1 MTGVSEM
8 KKRVCPRCGNEI
20 QKGESFCGNCGSSIP
35 KEKDHTYIYVGVA
48 MFVVIFIVIIGLGIL
63 GSESDETKNI
73 IVDDLSEIVQDE
85 DRAEDYLDTTIHTS
99 GYLFRKEDE
108 LDIDMDYAISS
119 SAKSFKKKNYVLID
133 SDELKNVGSLSK
145 ISMDGSLEKKSGTIV
160 FNVDRVTV
168 DKKLS
173 KEKGKKELEK
183 KLGLNEEKKVVV
195 KDKEEKKQEES
206 NDSDTVK
213 DGSTV
218 TVDDLLSDPGKY
230 AGKNLKVHGMFPQQL
245 VRAAD
250 GRDIVA
256 IDSFNFDKYVEIK
269 GGSPNFGGCEG
280 IVTGNIILDNG
291 TPIINASS
299 YESIG
304 STLSADTSDAYYTT
318 SDNYTGP
325 TSTYVANYDMV
336 IRSEYGKSAP
346 KVDILKKGQ
355 LVQIR
360 DIKST
365 GQDGWG
371 LIEHGKWVCIDDWS
385 NGYIEYLTKVSGD

>member
-1 MTGVSEM
+1 M

-20 QKGESFCGNCGSSIP
+20 QKGESFCGNCGRSIP
-35 KEKDHTYIYVGVA
+35 KEKDHTYIYVGGA
-48 MFVVIFIVIIGLGIL
+48 MFVVIFIVIIGLGLL

-145 ISMDGSLEKKSGTIV
+145 ISMDGSLEKKSGKIV
-160 FNVDRVTV
+160 FNVDCVTV

-173 KEKGKKELEK
+173 KKEGKKELEK

-195 KDKEEKKQEES
+195 KEEP
-206 NDSDTVK
+206 SDTVK
-213 DGSTV
+213 EGSTV
-218 TVDDLLSDPGKY
+218 SVDDILSDPEKY
-230 AGKNLKVHGMFPQQL
+230 AGKRLKIHGMLPQSVL
-245 VRAAD
+245 ETSD
-250 GRDIVA
+250 GRLIVT
-256 IDSFNFDKYVEIK
+256 IDNMTLDKHIEIR
-269 GGSPNFGGCEG
+269 GASPDFGGCEAMVIG
-280 IVTGNIILDNG
+280 TVFLENG
-291 TPIINASS
+291 TPVINAYSF
-299 YESIG
+299 EALG
-304 STLSADTSDAYYTT
+304 NTLSADTSDAYYPIT
-318 SDNYTGP
+318 DGYTGY
-325 TSTYVANYDMV
+325 TDTYEANYDMV
-336 IRSEYGKSAP
+336 IRNDYSTSAA

-355 LVQIR
+355 LVKIR
-360 DIKST
+360 DMKST

-371 LIEHGKWVCIDDWS
+371 LIEPGKWVCIEDW
-385 NGYIEYLTKVSGD
+385 NKGMTYLTKVN

>member
-1 MTGVSEM
+1 M

-20 QKGESFCGNCGSSIP
+20 QKGESFCRNCGNVMP

-48 MFVVIFIVIIGLGIL
+48 MFVVIFIVIIGLGLL

-108 LDIDMDYAISS
+108 LDIEMDYAISS

-145 ISMDGSLEKKSGTIV
+145 ISMDGSLEKKSGKIV

-173 KEKGKKELEK
+173 KEDGKKELEK
-183 KLGLNEEKKVVV
+183 KLDLNEEKKVVV
-195 KDKEEKKQEES
+195 KEEP
-206 NDSDTVK
+206 SDTVK
-213 DGSTV
+213 EGSTV
-218 TVDDLLSDPGKY
+218 SVDDILSDPEKY
-230 AGKNLKVHGMFPQQL
+230 AGKRLKIHGMLPQSVL
-245 VRAAD
+245 ETSD
-250 GRDIVA
+250 GRLIGT
-256 IDSFNFDKYVEIK
+256 ISNMTLDKHIEIR
-269 GGSPNFGGCEG
+269 GASPDFGGCEAMVIG
-280 IVTGNIILDNG
+280 TVFLENG
-291 TPIINASS
+291 TPVINAYSF
-299 YESIG
+299 EALG
-304 STLSADTSDAYYTT
+304 NTLSADTSDAYYPIT
-318 SDNYTGP
+318 DGYTGY
-325 TSTYVANYDMV
+325 TDTYEANYDMV
-336 IRSEYGKSAP
+336 IRNDYSTSAA

-355 LVQIR
+355 LVKIR
-360 DIKST
+360 DMKST

-371 LIEHGKWVCIDDWS
+371 LIEPGKWVCIEDW
-385 NGYIEYLTKVSGD
+385 NKGMTYLTKVN

>member
-1 MTGVSEM
+1 MQ
-8 KKRVCPRCGNEI
+8 KRVCPRCGNEI

-48 MFVVIFIVIIGLGIL
+48 MFVVIFIVIIGLGLL

-119 SAKSFKKKNYVLID
+119 STKSFKKKNYVLID

-145 ISMDGSLEKKSGTIV
+145 ISMDGSLEKKSGKIV

-173 KEKGKKELEK
+173 KEEGKKELEK

-195 KDKEEKKQEES
+195 KDKEDKKQEES

-256 IDSFNFDKYVEIK
+256 INNFNFDKYVEIK
-269 GGSPNFGGCEG
+269 GGSPDFGGCEG

-304 STLSADTSDAYYTT
+304 SKLSADTSDAYYTT

-346 KVDILKKGQ
+346 KVDILKKGKY
-355 LVQIR
+355 VQIR
-360 DIKST
+360 DMKST
-365 GQDGWG
+365 GQDIWG
-371 LIEHGKWVCIDDWS
+371 LIEHGKWVCIEDWS
-385 NGYIEYLTKVSGD
+385 NGQIEYLTKVSGD

>member
-1 MTGVSEM
+1 M
-8 KKRVCPRCGNEI
+8 KNRVCPCCGNEI
-20 QKGESFCGNCGSSIP
+20 QKGESFCGNCGRSIP

-48 MFVVIFIVIIGLGIL
+48 MFVVIFIVIIGLGLL

-280 IVTGNIILDNG
+280 IVTGNIMLDNG

-346 KVDILKKGQ
+346 KVDILKKGKY
-355 LVQIR
+355 VQIR
-360 DIKST
+360 DMKST
-365 GQDGWG
+365 GQDIWG
-371 LIEHGKWVCIDDWS
+371 LIEHGKWVCIEDWS
-385 NGYIEYLTKVSGD
+385 NGQIEYLTKVSGD

>member
-1 MTGVSEM
+1 M

-20 QKGESFCGNCGSSIP
+20 QKGESFCGNCGSLIP
-35 KEKDHTYIYVGVA
+35 KEKDHTYIVVGVA
-48 MFVVIFIVIIGLGIL
+48 MFVVMFIVVIGLGIL
-63 GSESDETKNI
+63 GSESNETKNI
-73 IVDDLSEIVQDE
+73 IVDDLSEIVQDK

-99 GYLFRKEDE
+99 GYLFRKEDS

-145 ISMDGSLEKKSGTIV
+145 ISMDGSLEKKSGKIV
-160 FNVDRVTV
+160 FNVDRITV

-183 KLGLNEEKKVVV
+183 KLVV
-195 KDKEEKKQEES
+195 KEES

-218 TVDDLLSDPGKY
+218 TVDDILSDPEKY

-250 GRDIVA
+250 GRNVMA
-256 IDSFNFDKYVEIK
+256 IYDFEYNKFVEFK

-280 IVTGNIILDNG
+280 IVTGNIILNNG

-304 STLSADTSDAYYTT
+304 STLSADTSDAYYPT
-318 SDNYTGP
+318 SDNYTGS

-360 DIKST
+360 DMKST
-365 GQDGWG
+365 GQDIWG
-371 LIEHGKWVCIDDWS
+371 LIEHGKWVCIEDWS
-385 NGYIEYLTKVSGD
+385 NGQIEYLTKVSGD

>member
-1 MTGVSEM
+1 
-8 KKRVCPRCGNEI
+8 
-20 QKGESFCGNCGSSIP
+20 
-35 KEKDHTYIYVGVA
+35 
-48 MFVVIFIVIIGLGIL
+48 
-63 GSESDETKNI
+63 
-73 IVDDLSEIVQDE
+73 
-85 DRAEDYLDTTIHTS
+85 
-99 GYLFRKEDE
+99 
-108 LDIDMDYAISS
+108 
-119 SAKSFKKKNYVLID
+119 
-133 SDELKNVGSLSK
+133 
-145 ISMDGSLEKKSGTIV
+145 MDGSLEKKSGNIV

-173 KEKGKKELEK
+173 KEEGKKELEK

-195 KDKEEKKQEES
+195 KEEKKQEEP
-206 NDSDTVK
+206 SDTVK

-230 AGKNLKVHGMFPQQL
+230 AGINLKVHGMFPQQL

-250 GRDIVA
+250 GRNVMA
-256 IDSFNFDKYVEIK
+256 IYDFEYNKFVEIK

-360 DIKST
+360 DMKST

>member
-1 MTGVSEM
+1 MQ
-8 KKRVCPRCGNEI
+8 KRVCPRCGNEI
-20 QKGESFCGNCGSSIP
+20 QKGESFCRNCGNVMP
-35 KEKDHTYIYVGVA
+35 KEKDHTYILVGVA
-48 MFVVIFIVIIGLGIL
+48 MFVVIFVVIIGLGIL
-63 GSESDETKNI
+63 GSESNETKNI

-108 LDIDMDYAISS
+108 LDIDKDYAISS

-145 ISMDGSLEKKSGTIV
+145 ISMDGSLEKKSGKIV
-160 FNVDRVTV
+160 FNVDSLTV

-173 KEKGKKELEK
+173 KEEGKKELEK

-195 KDKEEKKQEES
+195 KEEP
-206 NDSDTVK
+206 SDTVK

-218 TVDDLLSDPGKY
+218 SVDDILNDPEKY
-230 AGKNLKVHGMFPQQL
+230 AGKRLNIHGMLPQS
-245 VRAAD
+245 VIESSD
-250 GRDIVA
+250 GRLIVTV
-256 IDSFNFDKYVEIK
+256 DNMTLDKHIEIR
-269 GGSPNFGGCEG
+269 GASPDFGGCETMVIG
-280 IVTGNIILDNG
+280 TVFLENG
-291 TPIINASS
+291 TPVINAYSF
-299 YESIG
+299 EALG
-304 STLSADTSDAYYTT
+304 NTLSADTSDAYYPT

-336 IRSEYGKSAP
+336 IRNDYSTSAA

-355 LVQIR
+355 LVKIR
-360 DIKST
+360 DMKST

-371 LIEHGKWVCIDDWS
+371 LIEHGKWVCIEDW
-385 NGYIEYLTKVSGD
+385 NKGMTYLTKVN

>member
-1 MTGVSEM
+1 M

-35 KEKDHTYIYVGVA
+35 KEKDHTCIYVGVA
-48 MFVVIFIVIIGLGIL
+48 MFVVIFIVIIGLGLL

-108 LDIDMDYAISS
+108 LDIEMDYAISS

-145 ISMDGSLEKKSGTIV
+145 ISMDGSLEKKSGKIV

-173 KEKGKKELEK
+173 KEDGKKELEK
-183 KLGLNEEKKVVV
+183 KLDLNEEKKVVV
-195 KDKEEKKQEES
+195 KEEP
-206 NDSDTVK
+206 SDTVK
-213 DGSTV
+213 EGSTV
-218 TVDDLLSDPGKY
+218 SVDDILSDPEKY
-230 AGKNLKVHGMFPQQL
+230 AGKRLKIHGMLPQSVL
-245 VRAAD
+245 ETSD
-250 GRDIVA
+250 GRLIGT
-256 IDSFNFDKYVEIK
+256 ISNMTLDKHIEIR
-269 GGSPNFGGCEG
+269 GASPDFGGCEAMV
-280 IVTGNIILDNG
+280 IGNVFLENG
-291 TPIINASS
+291 TPIINAYSF
-299 YESIG
+299 EALG
-304 STLSADTSDAYYTT
+304 NTLSADTSDAYYPIT
-318 SDNYTGP
+318 DGYTGY
-325 TSTYVANYDMV
+325 TDTYEANYDMV
-336 IRSEYGKSAP
+336 IRNDYSTSAA

-355 LVQIR
+355 LVKIR
-360 DIKST
+360 DMKST

-371 LIEHGKWVCIDDWS
+371 LIEPGKWVCIEDW
-385 NGYIEYLTKVSGD
+385 NKGMTYLTKVN

>member
-1 MTGVSEM
+1 M

-20 QKGESFCGNCGSSIP
+20 QKGESFCRNCGNVMP

-63 GSESDETKNI
+63 GSESNETKNI

-145 ISMDGSLEKKSGTIV
+145 ISMDGSLEKKSGNIG

-173 KEKGKKELEK
+173 KEKGKKELDK

-195 KDKEEKKQEES
+195 KEEP
-206 NDSDTVK
+206 SDTVK
-213 DGSTV
+213 EGSTV
-218 TVDDLLSDPGKY
+218 SVDDILSDPEKY
-230 AGKNLKVHGMFPQQL
+230 AGKRLKIHGMLPQSVL
-245 VRAAD
+245 EAPD
-250 GRDIVA
+250 GRLIATVD
-256 IDSFNFDKYVEIK
+256 NMTLDKHIEIR
-269 GGSPNFGGCEG
+269 GASPDFGGCEAMV
-280 IVTGNIILDNG
+280 IGNVFLENG
-291 TPIINASS
+291 TPIINAYSF
-299 YESIG
+299 EALG
-304 STLSADTSDAYYTT
+304 NTLSADTSDAYYPIT
-318 SDNYTGP
+318 DGYTGY
-325 TSTYVANYDMV
+325 TDTYEANYDMV
-336 IRSEYGKSAP
+336 IRNDYSTSAA

-355 LVQIR
+355 LVKIR
-360 DIKST
+360 DMKST

-371 LIEHGKWVCIDDWS
+371 LIEPGKWVCIEDW
-385 NGYIEYLTKVSGD
+385 NKGMTYLTKVN

>member
-1 MTGVSEM
+1 M

-48 MFVVIFIVIIGLGIL
+48 MFVVIFIVIIGLGLL

-119 SAKSFKKKNYVLID
+119 STKSFKKKNYVLID

-145 ISMDGSLEKKSGTIV
+145 ISMDGSLEKKSGKIV

-173 KEKGKKELEK
+173 KEDGKKELEK
-183 KLGLNEEKKVVV
+183 KLDLNEEKKVVV
-195 KDKEEKKQEES
+195 KEEP
-206 NDSDTVK
+206 SDTVK
-213 DGSTV
+213 EGSTV
-218 TVDDLLSDPGKY
+218 SVDDILSDPEKY
-230 AGKNLKVHGMFPQQL
+230 AGKRLKIHGMLPQSVL
-245 VRAAD
+245 ETSD
-250 GRDIVA
+250 GRLIVTV
-256 IDSFNFDKYVEIK
+256 DNMTLDKHIEIR
-269 GGSPNFGGCEG
+269 GASPDFGGCETMV
-280 IVTGNIILDNG
+280 IGNVFLENG
-291 TPIINASS
+291 TPVINAYSF
-299 YESIG
+299 EALG
-304 STLSADTSDAYYTT
+304 NTLSADTSDAYYPIT
-318 SDNYTGP
+318 DGYTGY
-325 TSTYVANYDMV
+325 TDTYEANYDMV
-336 IRSEYGKSAP
+336 IRNDYSTSAA

-355 LVQIR
+355 LVKIR
-360 DIKST
+360 DMKST

-371 LIEHGKWVCIDDWS
+371 LIEPGKWVCIEDW
-385 NGYIEYLTKVSGD
+385 NKGMTYLTKVN

>member
-1 MTGVSEM
+1 M

-20 QKGESFCGNCGSSIP
+20 QKGESFCGNCGRSIP

-48 MFVVIFIVIIGLGIL
+48 MFVVIFIVIIGLGLL
-63 GSESDETKNI
+63 GSESNETKNI

-145 ISMDGSLEKKSGTIV
+145 ISMDGSLEKKSGNIV

-173 KEKGKKELEK
+173 KEKGKKELDK

-195 KDKEEKKQEES
+195 KEEP
-206 NDSDTVK
+206 SDTVK
-213 DGSTV
+213 EGSTV
-218 TVDDLLSDPGKY
+218 SVDDILSDPEKY
-230 AGKNLKVHGMFPQQL
+230 AGKRLKIHGMLPQSVL
-245 VRAAD
+245 EAPD
-250 GRDIVA
+250 GRLIATVD
-256 IDSFNFDKYVEIK
+256 NMTLDKHIEIR
-269 GGSPNFGGCEG
+269 GASPDFGGCEAMV
-280 IVTGNIILDNG
+280 IGNVFLENG
-291 TPIINASS
+291 TPIINAYSF
-299 YESIG
+299 EALG
-304 STLSADTSDAYYTT
+304 NTLSADTSDAYYPIT
-318 SDNYTGP
+318 DGYTGY
-325 TSTYVANYDMV
+325 TDTYEANYDMV
-336 IRSEYGKSAP
+336 IRNDYSTSAA

-355 LVQIR
+355 LVKIR

-365 GQDGWG
+365 GQDIWG
-371 LIEHGKWVCIDDWS
+371 LIEHGKWVCIEDW
-385 NGYIEYLTKVSGD
+385 NKGMTYLTKVN

>member
-1 MTGVSEM
+1 MIGENNM

-20 QKGESFCGNCGSSIP
+20 QKGESFCRNCGNVMP

-63 GSESDETKNI
+63 GSESNETKNI

-145 ISMDGSLEKKSGTIV
+145 ISMDGSLEKKSGKIV

-173 KEKGKKELEK
+173 KEDGKKELEK
-183 KLGLNEEKKVVV
+183 KLDLNEEKKVVV
-195 KDKEEKKQEES
+195 KEEP
-206 NDSDTVK
+206 SDTVK
-213 DGSTV
+213 EGSTV
-218 TVDDLLSDPGKY
+218 SVDDILSDPEKY
-230 AGKNLKVHGMFPQQL
+230 AGKRLKIHGMLPQSVL
-245 VRAAD
+245 ETSD
-250 GRDIVA
+250 GRLIGT
-256 IDSFNFDKYVEIK
+256 ISNMTLDKHIEIR
-269 GGSPNFGGCEG
+269 GASPDFGGCEAMVIG
-280 IVTGNIILDNG
+280 TVFLENG
-291 TPIINASS
+291 TPVINAYSF
-299 YESIG
+299 EALG
-304 STLSADTSDAYYTT
+304 NTLSADTSDAYYPIT
-318 SDNYTGP
+318 DGYTGY
-325 TSTYVANYDMV
+325 TDTYEANYDMV
-336 IRSEYGKSAP
+336 IRNDYSTSAA

-355 LVQIR
+355 LVKIR
-360 DIKST
+360 DMKST

-371 LIEHGKWVCIDDWS
+371 LIEPGKWVCIEDW
-385 NGYIEYLTKVSGD
+385 NKGMTYLTKVN

>member
-48 MFVVIFIVIIGLGIL
+48 MFVVIFIVIIGLGLL
-63 GSESDETKNI
+63 GSESNETKNI

-145 ISMDGSLEKKSGTIV
+145 ISMDGSLEKKSGKIV
-160 FNVDRVTV
+160 FNVDCVTV

-195 KDKEEKKQEES
+195 KEEP
-206 NDSDTVK
+206 SDTVK
-213 DGSTV
+213 EGSTV
-218 TVDDLLSDPGKY
+218 SVDDILSDPEKY
-230 AGKNLKVHGMFPQQL
+230 AGKRLKIHGMLPQSVL
-245 VRAAD
+245 ETSD
-250 GRDIVA
+250 GRLIVTV
-256 IDSFNFDKYVEIK
+256 DNMTLDKHIEIR
-269 GGSPNFGGCEG
+269 GASPDFGGCETMVVG
-280 IVTGNIILDNG
+280 TVFLENG
-291 TPIINASS
+291 TPIINAYSF
-299 YESIG
+299 EALG
-304 STLSADTSDAYYTT
+304 NTLSADTSDAYYPIT
-318 SDNYTGP
+318 DGYTGY
-325 TSTYVANYDMV
+325 TDTYEANYDMV
-336 IRSEYGKSAP
+336 IRNDYSTSAA

-355 LVQIR
+355 LVKIR

-365 GQDGWG
+365 GQDIWG
-371 LIEHGKWVCIDDWS
+371 LIEHGKWVCIEDW
-385 NGYIEYLTKVSGD
+385 NKGMTYLTKVN

>member
-20 QKGESFCGNCGSSIP
+20 QKGESFCRNCGNVMP

-48 MFVVIFIVIIGLGIL
+48 MFVVIFIVIIGLGL
-63 GSESDETKNI
+63 LESESDETKNI

-119 SAKSFKKKNYVLID
+119 SAKSFKKNNYVLID

-145 ISMDGSLEKKSGTIV
+145 ISMDGSLEKKSGKIV

-173 KEKGKKELEK
+173 KEEGKKELEK
-183 KLGLNEEKKVVV
+183 KLGLNEKKKVVV
-195 KDKEEKKQEES
+195 KEEP
-206 NDSDTVK
+206 SDTVK

-218 TVDDLLSDPGKY
+218 SVDDILSDPEKY
-230 AGKNLKVHGMFPQQL
+230 AGKHLKIHGMLPQSVL
-245 VRAAD
+245 ETSD
-250 GRDIVA
+250 GRLIVTV
-256 IDSFNFDKYVEIK
+256 DNMTLDKHIEIR
-269 GGSPNFGGCEG
+269 GASPGFGGCEAMVIG
-280 IVTGNIILDNG
+280 TVFLENG
-291 TPIINASS
+291 TPVINAYSF
-299 YESIG
+299 EALG
-304 STLSADTSDAYYTT
+304 NTVSANTSDAYYPIT
-318 SDNYTGP
+318 DGYTGY
-325 TSTYVANYDMV
+325 TDTYEANYDMV
-336 IRSEYGKSAP
+336 IRNDYSTSAA

-355 LVQIR
+355 LVKIR
-360 DIKST
+360 DMKST

-371 LIEHGKWVCIDDWS
+371 LIEPGKWVCIEDW
-385 NGYIEYLTKVSGD
+385 NKGMTYLTKVN

>member
-1 MTGVSEM
+1 M

-20 QKGESFCGNCGSSIP
+20 QKGESFCGNCGRSIP
-35 KEKDHTYIYVGVA
+35 KEKDHTYIYVGLA

-73 IVDDLSEIVQDE
+73 IVDDLSEIVKDE

-145 ISMDGSLEKKSGTIV
+145 ISMDGSLEKKSGNIV

-173 KEKGKKELEK
+173 KEEGKKKLDK
-183 KLGLNEEKKVVV
+183 KLGLNEEKRVVV
-195 KDKEEKKQEES
+195 KEEP
-206 NDSDTVK
+206 SDTVK
-213 DGSTV
+213 EGSTV
-218 TVDDLLSDPGKY
+218 SVDDILSDPEKY
-230 AGKNLKVHGMFPQQL
+230 AGKRLKIHGMLPQSVL
-245 VRAAD
+245 ETSD
-250 GRDIVA
+250 GRLIATVD
-256 IDSFNFDKYVEIK
+256 NMTLDKHIEIR
-269 GGSPNFGGCEG
+269 GASPDFGGCETMVIG
-280 IVTGNIILDNG
+280 TVFLENG
-291 TPIINASS
+291 TPVINAYSF
-299 YESIG
+299 EALG
-304 STLSADTSDAYYTT
+304 NTLSADTSDAYYPT

-325 TSTYVANYDMV
+325 TSTYVANFDMV
-336 IRSEYGKSAP
+336 IRNDYSTSAA

-355 LVQIR
+355 LVKIR
-360 DIKST
+360 DMKST

-371 LIEHGKWVCIDDWS
+371 LIEHGKWVCIEDW
-385 NGYIEYLTKVSGD
+385 NKGMTYLTKVN

>member
-1 MTGVSEM
+1 MIGENNM

-48 MFVVIFIVIIGLGIL
+48 MFVVIFIVIIGLGLL

-108 LDIDMDYAISS
+108 LDIEMDYAISS

-145 ISMDGSLEKKSGTIV
+145 ISMDGSLEKKSGKIV

-173 KEKGKKELEK
+173 KEDGKKELEK
-183 KLGLNEEKKVVV
+183 KLDLNEEKKVVV
-195 KDKEEKKQEES
+195 KEEP
-206 NDSDTVK
+206 SDTVK
-213 DGSTV
+213 EGSTV
-218 TVDDLLSDPGKY
+218 SVDDILSDPEKY
-230 AGKNLKVHGMFPQQL
+230 AGKRLKIHGMLPQSVL
-245 VRAAD
+245 ETSD
-250 GRDIVA
+250 GRLIGT
-256 IDSFNFDKYVEIK
+256 ISNMTLDKHIEIR
-269 GGSPNFGGCEG
+269 GASPDFGGCEAMVIG
-280 IVTGNIILDNG
+280 TVFLENG
-291 TPIINASS
+291 TPVINAYSF
-299 YESIG
+299 EALG
-304 STLSADTSDAYYTT
+304 NTLSADTSDAYYPIT
-318 SDNYTGP
+318 DGYTGY
-325 TSTYVANYDMV
+325 TDTYEANYDMV
-336 IRSEYGKSAP
+336 IRNDYSTSAA

-355 LVQIR
+355 LVKIR
-360 DIKST
+360 DMKST

-371 LIEHGKWVCIDDWS
+371 LIEPGKWVCIEDW
-385 NGYIEYLTKVSGD
+385 NKGMTYLTKVN

>member
-1 MTGVSEM
+1 M

-20 QKGESFCGNCGSSIP
+20 QKGESFCGNCGRSIP

-48 MFVVIFIVIIGLGIL
+48 MFVVIFIVIIGLGLL

-145 ISMDGSLEKKSGTIV
+145 ISMDGSLEKKSGKIV

-173 KEKGKKELEK
+173 KEDGKKELEK
-183 KLGLNEEKKVVV
+183 KLDLNEEKKVVV
-195 KDKEEKKQEES
+195 KEEP
-206 NDSDTVK
+206 SDTVK
-213 DGSTV
+213 EGSTV
-218 TVDDLLSDPGKY
+218 SVDDILSDPEKY
-230 AGKNLKVHGMFPQQL
+230 AGKRLKIHGMLPQSVL
-245 VRAAD
+245 ETSD
-250 GRDIVA
+250 GRLIVTV
-256 IDSFNFDKYVEIK
+256 DNMTLDKHIEIR
-269 GGSPNFGGCEG
+269 GASPDFGGCETMV
-280 IVTGNIILDNG
+280 IGNVFLENG
-291 TPIINASS
+291 TPVINAYSF
-299 YESIG
+299 EALG
-304 STLSADTSDAYYTT
+304 NTLSADTSDAYYPIT
-318 SDNYTGP
+318 DGYTGY
-325 TSTYVANYDMV
+325 TDTYEANYDMV
-336 IRSEYGKSAP
+336 IRNDYSTSAA

-355 LVQIR
+355 LVKIR
-360 DIKST
+360 DMKST

-371 LIEHGKWVCIDDWS
+371 LIEPGKWVCIEDW
-385 NGYIEYLTKVSGD
+385 NKGMTYLTKVN

>member
-1 MTGVSEM
+1 M

-48 MFVVIFIVIIGLGIL
+48 MFVVIFIVIIGLGLL

-145 ISMDGSLEKKSGTIV
+145 ISMDGSLEKKSGKIV

-183 KLGLNEEKKVVV
+183 KLGLNEEKKSVV
-195 KDKEEKKQEES
+195 KKES
-206 NDSDTVK
+206 SDTVK
-213 DGSTV
+213 DGATV
-218 TVDDLLSDPGKY
+218 TVDDILSDPEKY
-230 AGKNLKVHGMFPQQL
+230 AGKRLNIHGMLPQSVL
-245 VRAAD
+245 ETSD
-250 GRDIVA
+250 GRLIVTV
-256 IDSFNFDKYVEIK
+256 DNMTLDKHIEIR
-269 GGSPNFGGCEG
+269 GSTPGFGGCETMVIG
-280 IVTGNIILDNG
+280 TVFLENG
-291 TPIINASS
+291 TPIINAYSF
-299 YESIG
+299 EALG
-304 STLSADTSDAYYTT
+304 NTLSADTSDAYYPIT
-318 SDNYTGP
+318 DGYTGY
-325 TSTYVANYDMV
+325 TDTYEANYDMV
-336 IRSEYGKSAP
+336 IRNDYSTSAA
-346 KVDILKKGQ
+346 KVDLLKKGQ
-355 LVQIR
+355 LVKIR

-371 LIEHGKWVCIDDWS
+371 LIEPGKWVCIEDW
-385 NGYIEYLTKVSGD
+385 NKGMTYLTKVN

>member
-1 MTGVSEM
+1 MTGENDM

-35 KEKDHTYIYVGVA
+35 KEKDHTYIYVGLA

-63 GSESDETKNI
+63 GSESNETKNI

-145 ISMDGSLEKKSGTIV
+145 VSMDGSLEKKSGNIV

-173 KEKGKKELEK
+173 KEEGKKELEK
-183 KLGLNEEKKVVV
+183 KLGLNEEKKTVV
-195 KDKEEKKQEES
+195 KEEP
-206 NDSDTVK
+206 SDTVK
-213 DGSTV
+213 EGSTV
-218 TVDDLLSDPGKY
+218 SVDDILSDPEKY
-230 AGKNLKVHGMFPQQL
+230 AGKRLKIHGMLPQSVL
-245 VRAAD
+245 ETSD
-250 GRDIVA
+250 GRLIVTV
-256 IDSFNFDKYVEIK
+256 DNMTLDKHIEIR
-269 GGSPNFGGCEG
+269 GASPDFGGCETMV
-280 IVTGNIILDNG
+280 IGNVFLENG
-291 TPIINASS
+291 TPIINAYSF
-299 YESIG
+299 EALG
-304 STLSADTSDAYYTT
+304 NTLSADTSDAYYPIT
-318 SDNYTGP
+318 DGYTGY
-325 TSTYVANYDMV
+325 TDTYEANYDMV
-336 IRSEYGKSAP
+336 IRNDYSTSAA
-346 KVDILKKGQ
+346 KVDIIKKGQ
-355 LVQIR
+355 LVKIR

-365 GQDGWG
+365 GQDIWG
-371 LIEHGKWVCIDDWS
+371 LIEHGKWVCIEDW
-385 NGYIEYLTKVSGD
+385 NKGMTYLTKVN

>member
-1 MTGVSEM
+1 M

-20 QKGESFCGNCGSSIP
+20 QKGESFCRNCGNVMP

-63 GSESDETKNI
+63 GSESNETKNI
-73 IVDDLSEIVQDE
+73 IVDDLSEIVQDK

-108 LDIDMDYAISS
+108 LDIDMDYVISS

-145 ISMDGSLEKKSGTIV
+145 ISMDGSLEKKSGNIV

-173 KEKGKKELEK
+173 KEEGKKELDK

-195 KDKEEKKQEES
+195 KEEP
-206 NDSDTVK
+206 SDTVK
-213 DGSTV
+213 EGSTV
-218 TVDDLLSDPGKY
+218 SVDDILSDPEKY
-230 AGKNLKVHGMFPQQL
+230 AGKRLKIHGMLPQSVL
-245 VRAAD
+245 ETPD
-250 GRDIVA
+250 GRLIATVD
-256 IDSFNFDKYVEIK
+256 NMTLDKHIEIR
-269 GGSPNFGGCEG
+269 GASPDFGGCEAMVVG
-280 IVTGNIILDNG
+280 TVFLENG
-291 TPIINASS
+291 TPVINAYSF
-299 YESIG
+299 EALG
-304 STLSADTSDAYYTT
+304 NTLSADTSDAYYPIT
-318 SDNYTGP
+318 DGYTGY
-325 TSTYVANYDMV
+325 TDTYEANYDMV
-336 IRSEYGKSAP
+336 IRNDYSTSAA

-355 LVQIR
+355 LVKIR

-365 GQDGWG
+365 GQDIWG
-371 LIEHGKWVCIDDWS
+371 LIEHGKWVCIEDW
-385 NGYIEYLTKVSGD
+385 NKGMTYLTKVN

>member
-1 MTGVSEM
+1 M

-35 KEKDHTYIYVGVA
+35 KEKDHTYIYVGGA
-48 MFVVIFIVIIGLGIL
+48 MFVVIFIVIIGLGLL

-119 SAKSFKKKNYVLID
+119 STKSFKKKNYVLID

-145 ISMDGSLEKKSGTIV
+145 ISMDGSLEKKSGKIV
-160 FNVDRVTV
+160 FNVDCVTV

-173 KEKGKKELEK
+173 KKEGKKELEK

-195 KDKEEKKQEES
+195 KEEP
-206 NDSDTVK
+206 SDTVK
-213 DGSTV
+213 EGSTAS
-218 TVDDLLSDPGKY
+218 VDDILSDPEKY
-230 AGKNLKVHGMFPQQL
+230 AGKRLKIHGMLPQSVL
-245 VRAAD
+245 ETSD
-250 GRDIVA
+250 GRLIVTV
-256 IDSFNFDKYVEIK
+256 DNMTLDKHIEIR
-269 GGSPNFGGCEG
+269 GASPDFGGCETMV
-280 IVTGNIILDNG
+280 IGNVFLENG
-291 TPIINASS
+291 TPVINAYSF
-299 YESIG
+299 EALG
-304 STLSADTSDAYYTT
+304 NTLSADTSDAYYPIT
-318 SDNYTGP
+318 DGYTGY
-325 TSTYVANYDMV
+325 TDTYEANYDMV
-336 IRSEYGKSAP
+336 IRNDYSTSAA

-355 LVQIR
+355 LVKIR
-360 DIKST
+360 DMKST

-371 LIEHGKWVCIDDWS
+371 LIEPGKWVCIEDW
-385 NGYIEYLTKVSGD
+385 NKGMTYLTKVN

>member
-1 MTGVSEM
+1 M

-20 QKGESFCGNCGSSIP
+20 QKGESFCGNCGRSIP

-48 MFVVIFIVIIGLGIL
+48 MFVVIFIVIIGLGLL

-145 ISMDGSLEKKSGTIV
+145 ISMDGSLEKKSGNIV

-173 KEKGKKELEK
+173 KEEGKKELEK

-195 KDKEEKKQEES
+195 KEEP
-206 NDSDTVK
+206 SDTVK
-213 DGSTV
+213 EGSTV
-218 TVDDLLSDPGKY
+218 SVDDILSDPEKY
-230 AGKNLKVHGMFPQQL
+230 AGKRLKIHGMLPQSVL
-245 VRAAD
+245 ETSD
-250 GRDIVA
+250 GRLIVT
-256 IDSFNFDKYVEIK
+256 IDNMTLDKHIEIR
-269 GGSPNFGGCEG
+269 GASPDFGGCEAMV
-280 IVTGNIILDNG
+280 IGNVFLENG
-291 TPIINASS
+291 TPVINAYSF
-299 YESIG
+299 EALG
-304 STLSADTSDAYYTT
+304 NTLSADTSDAYYPIT
-318 SDNYTGP
+318 DGYTGY
-325 TSTYVANYDMV
+325 TDTYEANYDMV
-336 IRSEYGKSAP
+336 IRNDYSTSAA
-346 KVDILKKGQ
+346 KVDLLKKGQ
-355 LVQIR
+355 LVKIR
-360 DIKST
+360 DMKST

-371 LIEHGKWVCIDDWS
+371 LIEPGKWVCIEDW
-385 NGYIEYLTKVSGD
+385 NKGMTYLTKVN

>member
-1 MTGVSEM
+1 MIGENNM

-35 KEKDHTYIYVGVA
+35 KEKDHTCIYVGVA
-48 MFVVIFIVIIGLGIL
+48 MFVVIFIVIIGLGLL

-108 LDIDMDYAISS
+108 LDIEMDYAISS

-145 ISMDGSLEKKSGTIV
+145 ISMDGSLEKKSGKIV

-173 KEKGKKELEK
+173 KEDGKKELEK
-183 KLGLNEEKKVVV
+183 KLDLNEEKKVVV
-195 KDKEEKKQEES
+195 KEEP
-206 NDSDTVK
+206 SDTVK
-213 DGSTV
+213 EGSTV
-218 TVDDLLSDPGKY
+218 SVDDILSDPEKY
-230 AGKNLKVHGMFPQQL
+230 AGKRLKIHGMLPQSVL
-245 VRAAD
+245 EAPD
-250 GRDIVA
+250 GRLIATVD
-256 IDSFNFDKYVEIK
+256 NMTLDKHIEIR
-269 GGSPNFGGCEG
+269 GASPDFGGCEAMVIG
-280 IVTGNIILDNG
+280 TVFLENG
-291 TPIINASS
+291 TPVINAYSF
-299 YESIG
+299 EALG
-304 STLSADTSDAYYTT
+304 NTLSADTSDAYYPIT
-318 SDNYTGP
+318 DGYTGY
-325 TSTYVANYDMV
+325 TDTYEANYDMV
-336 IRSEYGKSAP
+336 IRNDYSTSAA

-355 LVQIR
+355 LVKIR
-360 DIKST
+360 DMKST

-371 LIEHGKWVCIDDWS
+371 LIEPGKWVCIEDW
-385 NGYIEYLTKVSGD
+385 NKGMTYLTKVN

>member
-1 MTGVSEM
+1 MIGKNKM

-20 QKGESFCGNCGSSIP
+20 QKGESFCGNCGRSIP

-48 MFVVIFIVIIGLGIL
+48 MFVVIFIVVIGLGLL

-145 ISMDGSLEKKSGTIV
+145 ISMDGSLEKKSGKIV

-173 KEKGKKELEK
+173 KEEGKMELEK

-195 KDKEEKKQEES
+195 KEEP
-206 NDSDTVK
+206 SDTVK

-218 TVDDLLSDPGKY
+218 SVDDILSDPEKY
-230 AGKNLKVHGMFPQQL
+230 AGKRLKIHGMLPQS
-245 VRAAD
+245 VIEAPD
-250 GRDIVA
+250 GRLIATVD
-256 IDSFNFDKYVEIK
+256 NMTLDKHIEIR
-269 GGSPNFGGCEG
+269 GASPDFGGCETMVIG
-280 IVTGNIILDNG
+280 TVFLENG
-291 TPIINASS
+291 TPVINAYSF
-299 YESIG
+299 EALG
-304 STLSADTSDAYYTT
+304 NTLSADTSDAYYPIT
-318 SDNYTGP
+318 DGYTGY
-325 TSTYVANYDMV
+325 TDTYEANYDMV
-336 IRSEYGKSAP
+336 IRNDYSTSAA

-355 LVQIR
+355 LVKIR
-360 DIKST
+360 DMKST

-371 LIEHGKWVCIDDWS
+371 LIEPGKWVCIEDW
-385 NGYIEYLTKVSGD
+385 NKGMTYLTKVN

>member
-1 MTGVSEM
+1 M

-20 QKGESFCGNCGSSIP
+20 QKGESFCRNCGNVLP
-35 KEKDHTYIYVGVA
+35 KEKDHTYILVGVA

-63 GSESDETKNI
+63 GSEYDETKNI

-145 ISMDGSLEKKSGTIV
+145 VSMDGSLEKKSGKIV

-173 KEKGKKELEK
+173 KEEGKKELEK

-195 KDKEEKKQEES
+195 KEEP
-206 NDSDTVK
+206 SDTVK

-218 TVDDLLSDPGKY
+218 SVDDILSDPEKY
-230 AGKNLKVHGMFPQQL
+230 AGKRLKIHGMLPQSVL
-245 VRAAD
+245 ETSD
-250 GRDIVA
+250 GRLIATVD
-256 IDSFNFDKYVEIK
+256 NMTLDKNIEIR
-269 GGSPNFGGCEG
+269 GASPDFGGCEAMVVG
-280 IVTGNIILDNG
+280 TVFLENG
-291 TPIINASS
+291 TPVINAYSF
-299 YESIG
+299 EALG
-304 STLSADTSDAYYTT
+304 NTLSADTSDAYYPIT
-318 SDNYTGP
+318 DGYTGY
-325 TSTYVANYDMV
+325 TDTYEANYDMV
-336 IRSEYGKSAP
+336 IRNDYSTSAA

-355 LVQIR
+355 LVKIR

-365 GQDGWG
+365 GQDIWG
-371 LIEHGKWVCIDDWS
+371 LIEHGKWVCIEDW
-385 NGYIEYLTKVSGD
+385 NKGMTYLTKVN

>member
-145 ISMDGSLEKKSGTIV
+145 ISMDGSLEKKSGKIV

-173 KEKGKKELEK
+173 KEEGKKELEK

-195 KDKEEKKQEES
+195 KEEKKQEEP
-206 NDSDTVK
+206 SDTVK
-213 DGSTV
+213 EGSTLS
-218 TVDDLLSDPGKY
+218 VDDILSDPEKY
-230 AGKNLKVHGMFPQQL
+230 AGKRLKIHGMLPQSVL
-245 VRAAD
+245 ETSD
-250 GRDIVA
+250 GRLIVT
-256 IDSFNFDKYVEIK
+256 IDNMTLDKHIEIR
-269 GGSPNFGGCEG
+269 GASPDFGGCEAMVIG
-280 IVTGNIILDNG
+280 TVFLENG
-291 TPIINASS
+291 TPVINAYSF
-299 YESIG
+299 EALG
-304 STLSADTSDAYYTT
+304 NTLSADTSDAYYPIT
-318 SDNYTGP
+318 DGYTGY
-325 TSTYVANYDMV
+325 TDTYEANYDMV
-336 IRSEYGKSAP
+336 IRNDYSTSAA
-346 KVDILKKGQ
+346 KVDLLKKGQ
-355 LVQIR
+355 LVKIR
-360 DIKST
+360 DMKST

-371 LIEHGKWVCIDDWS
+371 LIEPGKWVCIEDW
-385 NGYIEYLTKVSGD
+385 NKGMTYLTKVN

>member
-1 MTGVSEM
+1 M

-20 QKGESFCGNCGSSIP
+20 QKGESFCRNCGNVMP
-35 KEKDHTYIYVGVA
+35 KEKDNTYIYVGLA
-48 MFVVIFIVIIGLGIL
+48 MFVVVFIVIIGLGIL
-63 GSESDETKNI
+63 GSESNETKNI

-195 KDKEEKKQEES
+195 KEEP
-206 NDSDTVK
+206 SDTVK
-213 DGSTV
+213 EGSTV
-218 TVDDLLSDPGKY
+218 SVDDILSDPEKY
-230 AGKNLKVHGMFPQQL
+230 AGKRLKIHGMLPQSVL
-245 VRAAD
+245 ETSD
-250 GRDIVA
+250 GRLIATVD
-256 IDSFNFDKYVEIK
+256 NMTLDKHIEIR
-269 GGSPNFGGCEG
+269 GASPDFGGCEAMV
-280 IVTGNIILDNG
+280 IGNVFLENG
-291 TPIINASS
+291 TPTINAYSF
-299 YESIG
+299 EALG
-304 STLSADTSDAYYTT
+304 NTLSADTSDAYYPIT
-318 SDNYTGP
+318 DGYTGY
-325 TSTYVANYDMV
+325 TDTYEANYDMV
-336 IRSEYGKSAP
+336 IRNDYSTSAA

-355 LVQIR
+355 LVKIR
-360 DIKST
+360 DMKST

-371 LIEHGKWVCIDDWS
+371 LIEPGKWVCIEDW
-385 NGYIEYLTKVSGD
+385 NKGMTYLTKVN

>member
-1 MTGVSEM
+1 MIGASEM

-20 QKGESFCGNCGSSIP
+20 QKGESFCGNCGRSIP

-48 MFVVIFIVIIGLGIL
+48 MFVVIFIVIIGLGLL

-145 ISMDGSLEKKSGTIV
+145 ISMDGSLEKKSGNIV

-173 KEKGKKELEK
+173 KEEGKKELEK

-195 KDKEEKKQEES
+195 KEEP
-206 NDSDTVK
+206 SDTVK
-213 DGSTV
+213 EGSTV
-218 TVDDLLSDPGKY
+218 SVDDILSDPEKY
-230 AGKNLKVHGMFPQQL
+230 AGKRLKIHGMLPQSVL
-245 VRAAD
+245 ETSD
-250 GRDIVA
+250 GRLIVT
-256 IDSFNFDKYVEIK
+256 IDNMTLDKHIEIR
-269 GGSPNFGGCEG
+269 GASPDFGGCEAMV
-280 IVTGNIILDNG
+280 IGNVFLENG
-291 TPIINASS
+291 TPVINAYSF
-299 YESIG
+299 EALG
-304 STLSADTSDAYYTT
+304 NTLSADTSDAYYPIT
-318 SDNYTGP
+318 DGYTGY
-325 TSTYVANYDMV
+325 TDTYEANYDMV
-336 IRSEYGKSAP
+336 IRNDYSTSAA
-346 KVDILKKGQ
+346 KVDLLKKGQ
-355 LVQIR
+355 LVKIR
-360 DIKST
+360 DMKST

-371 LIEHGKWVCIDDWS
+371 LIEPGKWVCIEDW
-385 NGYIEYLTKVSGD
+385 NKGMTYLTKVN

>member
-1 MTGVSEM
+1 MTGENEM

-20 QKGESFCGNCGSSIP
+20 LNGESFCGNCGSLIP
-35 KEKDHTYIYVGVA
+35 KEKDHTYILVGVA
-48 MFVVIFIVIIGLGIL
+48 MFVVMFIVVIGLGIL
-63 GSESDETKNI
+63 GSESNEKKNI
-73 IVDDLSEIVQDE
+73 IVDDLSEIVQDK

-99 GYLFRKEDE
+99 GYLFCKEDN
-108 LDIDMDYAISS
+108 LDIEMDYAISS
-119 SAKSFKKKNYVLID
+119 SAKSFKKNNYVLID
-133 SDELKNVGSLSK
+133 SNELKNVGSLSK
-145 ISMDGSLEKKSGTIV
+145 ISMDGSLEKKSGKIV
-160 FNVDRVTV
+160 FNVESVTV

-195 KDKEEKKQEES
+195 KEES
-206 NDSDTVK
+206 NDRDTVK

-250 GRDIVA
+250 GRNVMA
-256 IDSFNFDKYVEIK
+256 IYDFEYNKFVEFK

-346 KVDILKKGQ
+346 KVDILKKGKY
-355 LVQIR
+355 VQIR
-360 DIKST
+360 DMKST
-365 GQDGWG
+365 GQDIWG
-371 LIEHGKWVCIDDWS
+371 LIEHGKWVCIEDWS
-385 NGYIEYLTKVSGD
+385 NGQIEYLTKVSGD